1 MRLGIALIATPS
13 RFRQCRAMRKII
25 TICVTCIL
33 LFGCESDFDKCMR
46 TELPRANSDLQLDS
60 ARETLAN
67 LNADLTKNQ
76 IALSARE
83 LFNVWFE
90 ANPSPV
96 KHPEFPKYEP
106 PPIDDNYDRY
116 LAYLDQHE
124 TKKKEYETAKASH
137 YELPEVIVWGEKRD
151 AAFLNAYK
159 EVGVLVGSREELD
172 KWHDFGAT
180 NKLLMARAKRND
192 CWGEEDCTDPILAE
206 WDKYDFDEYLTIDNA
221 LTESIE
227 WQEEELSRLEKL
239 APETAVRACNANGFY
254 E

>member
-1 MRLGIALIATPS
+1 
-13 RFRQCRAMRKII
+13 MRKII

-90 ANPSPV
+90 ANPPPASSF
-96 KHPEFPKYEP
+96 EYPKFEP
-106 PPIDDNYDRY
+106 PPIDSDDWR
-116 LAYLDQHE
+116 AYLDQHE
-124 TKKKEYETAKASH
+124 TKKKEYEAARASY
-137 YELPEVIVWGEKRD
+137 YELPEFIVWAEKRD
-151 AAFLNAYK
+151 AAILTAYK
-159 EVGVLVGSREELD
+159 EVGAPVESIEERD
-172 KWHDFGAT
+172 KWFNYDWT
-180 NKLLMARAKRND
+180 KKLLMARAKRND
-192 CWGEEDCTDPILAE
+192 CWGEEDCKAPILAE
-206 WDKYDFDEYLTIDNA
+206 WDQYDFNVYLTIDNA

>member
-1 MRLGIALIATPS
+1 
-13 RFRQCRAMRKII
+13 MRKII

-33 LFGCESDFDKCMR
+33 LFGCESEFDKCMR

-76 IALSARE
+76 IALSASE

-90 ANPSPV
+90 ANPPPASSF
-96 KHPEFPKYEP
+96 EYPKFEP
-106 PPIDDNYDRY
+106 PPIDSDDWP
-116 LAYLDQHE
+116 AYLDQHE
-124 TKKKEYETAKASH
+124 TKKKEYEAARASY
-137 YELPEVIVWGEKRD
+137 YELPEFIVWAEKRD
-151 AAFLNAYK
+151 AAILTAYK
-159 EVGVLVGSREELD
+159 EAGAPVESIEERD
-172 KWHDFGAT
+172 KWFNYDWT
-180 NKLLMARAKRND
+180 KKLLMARAKRND

-239 APETAVRACNANGFY
+239 APETAVRACNASGFY